1 MMRKWT
7 VRETSAFSVQV
18 TNKNGAVASF
28 ILKAESVG
36 LDGTVSNHGSGAL
49 TYVWNKINGRMAIQR
64 CFLNDKPAKKTM
76 LITCGEKTLKSLKNQ
91 GFQSC

>member
-49 TYVWNKINGRMAIQR
+49 TYVWNKINGEWKLIHIHES
-64 CFLNDKPAKKTM
+64 AK
-76 LITCGEKTLKSLKNQ
+76 
-91 GFQSC
+91 